1 MHDYYTCL
9 NTPSHLP
16 SSKPSTADTRKDGAA
31 PLPNA
36 LDATSQ
42 DPQVINGPHGPS
54 LERHLLYATKN
65 SNQCHHSHA
74 DDYTADA
81 PQEPHNARTHIIF
94 MPHMPSMAPH
104 PAIKRVGSPS
114 PPIEAARMWLYS
126 MSSMPT
132 TFARY
137 PSRNGQQKNSCV
149 PTVRHVM
156 RTRTHMSHSQ

>member
-36 LDATSQ
+36 RDATSQ

-94 MPHMPSMAPH
+94 MHAH
-104 PAIKRVGSPS
+104 AINGATSSDQTGRFPITSNRGSTYVVVFYVFNANYICSVPIKKRST
-114 PPIEAARMWLYS
+114 EELLRAY
-126 MSSMPT
+126 
-132 TFARY
+132 
-137 PSRNGQQKNSCV
+137 C
-149 PTVRHVM
+149 
-156 RTRTHMSHSQ
+156 